1 MLLKLMRPTRSHRRV
16 QNNWLV
22 TVTPPPVSGFNCVSE
37 VLLNSE
43 QFQKYR
49 QWLQK
54 GGRIQDLLPELS
66 RAQREQLISGVT
78 PEEWDRAFG
87 NDD

>member
-1 MLLKLMRPTRSHRRV
+1 V

-22 TVTPPPVSGFNCVSE
+22 TVMPPPISGFNCVSH
-37 VLLNSE
+37 VLLNPE
-43 QFQKYR
+43 QFKKYC

-54 GGRIQDLLPELS
+54 GGLIQDLLPDLS
-66 RAQREQLISGVT
+66 HAQREQLISGVT

>member
-1 MLLKLMRPTRSHRRV
+1 
-16 QNNWLV
+16 
-22 TVTPPPVSGFNCVSE
+22 
-37 VLLNSE
+37 VLLNPE
-43 QFQKYR
+43 QFKKYC

-54 GGRIQDLLPELS
+54 GGLIQDLLPDLS
-66 RAQREQLISGVT
+66 HAQREQLISGVT